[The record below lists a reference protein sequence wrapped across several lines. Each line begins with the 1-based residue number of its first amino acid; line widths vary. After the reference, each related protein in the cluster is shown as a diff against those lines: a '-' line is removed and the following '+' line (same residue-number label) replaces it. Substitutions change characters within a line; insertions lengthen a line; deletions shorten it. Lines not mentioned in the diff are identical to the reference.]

1 MRCNSAQVKAFY
13 FCECMLGEE
22 TVWMGLGAVQ
32 SLVFLAEY
40 DPKSYDPPR
49 CVLSSFLNGLKK
61 FVVYI
66 PDWQLLHICPHL
78 T

>member
-1 MRCNSAQVKAFY
+1 MQLCASESIL

-22 TVWMGLGAVQ
+22 TVWIGLGAIQ

-40 DPKSYDPPR
+40 DPKSSDSPL
-49 CVLSSFLNGLKK
+49 CTVFIVEWAKK